1 MMSAPMSIDFINKQL
16 PELIAGTM
24 KKLRETAQAFVSVEG
39 IPRRTSTTA
48 RWRIC
53 VQVPFAVLRK

>member
-1 MMSAPMSIDFINKQL
+1 MSIDFINKQL